1 LNSEFALIQLLLRTP
16 HQSVELNRKGLR
28 SKHFKNPDYKKAY
41 KLIHETHVAY
51 GSLPTTEQLDVLNIK
66 IDYEEEIPHT
76 IEYCLENIK
85 SEYNK
90 NLLKE
95 VIKAAG
101 TALID
106 EGVDAAKDI
115 MQQSTQHLVDFE
127 KIERSQDITALTD
140 DFLEQYNFKAKFKG
154 QIIGVP
160 TGFSILDNHTMGL
173 MPQWLVVVAGRN
185 GQGKSWQIFSW
196 AAHAWQK
203 GYNVGVFSCEMSKR
217 ELISRIHALLSGV
230 PPIAIQHGTM
240 NLEEY
245 SRLETH
251 LKKCFA
257 PPFGKLILNDQPSDM
272 LDIEAEIIETNRTTP
287 LDIVFIDSAY
297 RLRSPGDSD
306 PARQKNIAIAAK
318 NLAKKYNIPVVVSV
332 QLNRDFAK
340 ANETEKG
347 KSKTTAGSH
356 YVYGS
361 DGFEQEADLI
371 LIINRPENYEPFHY
385 VDLITT
391 KFRHGSEEHYI
402 FEMNLN
408 VPRIMQIDRETAEAR
423 LAGAPP
429 PITNKANHMIEQAK
443 QMFINDIKEQD
454 KLKNLEDMFK
464 KDLPPEELG
473 DK

>member
-28 SKHFKNPDYKKAY
+28 SKHFKNSDYKKAY

-127 KIERSQDITALTD
+127 KIERSQNITALTD

-160 TGFSILDNHTMGL
+160 TGFSILDQATMGL
-173 MPQWLVVVAGRN
+173 MPQWLITVAGRN
-185 GQGKSWQIFSW
+185 GEGKSWCLFSW
-196 AAHAWQK
+196 AAHAWQRS
-203 GYNVGVFSCEMSKR
+203 YNVAIFSCEMSER
-217 ELISRIHALLSGV
+217 ELLIRIHGMVAGV
-230 PPIAIQHGTM
+230 PPLKIEHGTLD
-240 NLEEY
+240 LEEY

-251 LKKCFA
+251 LKRSTSS
-257 PPFGKLILNDQPSDM
+257 PFGKLILNDKPLDM
-272 LDIEAEIIETNRTTP
+272 LDIEAEITEINRTTP

-318 NLAKKYNIPVVVSV
+318 NLAKKHNMPVVVSV

-347 KSKTTAGSH
+347 KSKTAAGSH

-361 DGFEQEADLI
+361 DGYEQESDLI
-371 LIINRPENYEPFHY
+371 FIINRPEAYMPFHY
-385 VDLITT
+385 VDFITT
-391 KFRHGSEEHYI
+391 KFRHGPEEHYI
-402 FEMNLN
+402 FEMNLG

-429 PITNKANHMIEQAK
+429 PITNKANKMIDQAK

-454 KLKNLEDMFK
+454 RI
-464 KDLPPEELG
+464 
-473 DK
+473 